1 MASEGITLNE
11 NFTHQSSTH
20 STTIHWTTLGEP
32 TNPPLIFIHGTPWSS
47 VLWHPYAKALSS
59 TYNVYLFDN
68 PGFGESPGRTPLQPS
83 PTPPNNTN
91 EIASLD
97 ASLAGQA
104 ESFAAL
110 YHFWGF
116 KEDNLPHVIAHDVG
130 GLISLRGFL
139 LHGCKYASLCLIDV
153 VALRPFGSPFFTVV
167 GQNPDVF
174 TSIPEAVFE
183 GMLREYIRG
192 AAFRPIPAEIEERLL
207 RPWLS
212 SRGGRRRGIGF
223 IRQIAQADA
232 RDVEDV
238 EGRYGEVGSVMPVK
252 VLWGI
257 EDRWIPAERAKEL
270 AWRMGARE
278 TVLIEDAGHLVMVD
292 QPERVAIE
300 IMGWMMRVTRSGN
313 NQRSIGLRQYV
324 CEQTAAA

>member
-1 MASEGITLNE
+1 MASQEITLSQQ
-11 NFTHQSSTH
+11 FTHHHSTN

-59 TYNVYLFDN
+59 KYNVYLFDN
-68 PGFGESPGRTPLQPS
+68 PGFGESPGRTPLQI
-83 PTPPNNTN
+83 NNTN

-110 YHFWGF
+110 YHSWGF

-153 VALRPFGSPFFTVV
+153 VALRPFGSPFFTLV
-167 GQNPDVF
+167 GQNPGVF
-174 TSIPEAVFE
+174 TSIPEAVLE

-192 AAFRPIPAEIEERLL
+192 AAFRPIPADIEERLL
-207 RPWLS
+207 RPWFS
-212 SRGGRRRGIGF
+212 SRGGRQGGVGF

-232 RDVEDV
+232 RDVEEV
-238 EGRYGEVGSVMPVK
+238 EGRYGEVGSAIPVK
-252 VLWGI
+252 VVWGV
-257 EDRWIPAERAKEL
+257 EDQWIPVERAEEL
-270 AWRMGARE
+270 ARRIGASE
-278 TVLIEDAGHLVMVD
+278 EVLIEDAGHLVMVD

-300 IMGWMMRVTRSGN
+300 IMGWLMRVTRG
-313 NQRSIGLRQYV
+313 G
-324 CEQTAAA
+324 